1 MKVKYGEYIIIVSQS
16 ATGHKFE
23 CPICGDWI
31 DVDGHIIHCLNRI
44 HQHLYLQHKYGPY
57 SVEEIK

>member
-1 MKVKYGEYIIIVSQS
+1 MKVKYGEYIIVITRL

-23 CPICGDWI
+23 CPICGCCVE
-31 DVDGHIIHCLNRI
+31 VDGLIIHCINRV
-44 HQHLYLQHKYGPY
+44 HQHLYLGHKYGPY